1 MRIEDL
7 SHFSTKQT
15 GCGGTQINIP
25 NILYA
30 DDFRMPDKINKNFY
44 T

>member
-15 GCGGTQINIP
+15 GCGGTQRNIP
-25 NILYA
+25 NILY
-30 DDFRMPDKINKNFY
+30 DDDDGDFLMPD
-44 T
+44 